1 MKFPN
6 RRRTTWQKAVLLALL
21 ALVVLFVV
29 VTTGMALLDPSLA
42 IDYEFVTVPTLTPVM
57 PW

>member
-29 VTTGMALLDPSLA
+29 VTTVMALLDPSLA